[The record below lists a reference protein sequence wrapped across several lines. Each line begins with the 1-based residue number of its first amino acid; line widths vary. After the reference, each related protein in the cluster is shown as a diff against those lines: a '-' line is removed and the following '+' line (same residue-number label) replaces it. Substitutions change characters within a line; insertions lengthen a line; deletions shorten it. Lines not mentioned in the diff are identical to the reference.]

1 MKKLFSV
8 ILIFCFTL
16 SFSGCSANTDNNSNS
31 PTKEKV
37 EINLPN
43 DNSVNGYRVKE
54 PQKDDTLS
62 MPDQIKQ
69 DDTNIISGISNTDSN
84 SYAYCGNKNS
94 KVFHTISCGS
104 LSDMKDKNKVF
115 SSDRNSLISQGYH
128 PCNRCKP

>member
-37 EINLPN
+37 VINLPS
-43 DNSVNGYRVKE
+43 DNSVNGYRIKE

-69 DDTNIISGISNTDSN
+69 DDTNITSGISSTDSK
-84 SYAYCGNKNS
+84 SYTYCGNKNS

-104 LSDMKDKNKVF
+104 LTDMKDKNKVF